1 MSAQLP
7 LQGIVVVD
15 ESQGPFAGLAT
26 MVLADFGAE
35 VIKLEPAAGDPARA
49 LPGARLWLRGK
60 QSVVLAEDD
69 AAGRAALARHADVWV
84 RGPAQPQDR
93 AGDAA
98 LAAINP
104 RLIIGWVSAFGRTGP
119 YAGYPASEALV
130 AARVGRM
137 LQFRGA
143 ASRDGPVYA
152 ALQVATHAA
161 SQSLLAGVLAALH
174 ARERDGVGQVLE
186 TSLARGLLAY
196 EMNNVLFGQ
205 ANAWLLAR
213 GEAALPAPP
222 DPLTVMPTLN
232 YHPLRAA
239 DGQWL
244 QMGNLLPHLFRH
256 FVDAVGL
263 TDAFEALGEP
273 GPTELW
279 PEDKREAFRSLMLAR
294 LQQKSADEWQRI
306 FIADGGVASHP
317 YQTTRQA
324 LSDPDVTANGHAV
337 PLAGGGSQLGLLA
350 NLTGSPGRV
359 GERAPRVGEHT
370 AQVMARCAGAGASA
384 ASGQSTP
391 PAAES
396 VPAAAAPALAAP
408 ALRRPPPL
416 AGVTVV
422 EAATIIA
429 APFGASLLADM
440 GARVIKFEP
449 IEGDPFRGMAPGLG
463 AARVNTGKES
473 IALDLKQPRA
483 RELAQRIV
491 AGADVFI
498 HNYRPGVPE
507 RLGLAW
513 AQLSAINPRLVY
525 LSANGYGPAGPGALR
540 PSTHPIPGA
549 AMGGVLWQIG
559 GPPEPG
565 TMDEAQLRETARRL
579 MRANEV
585 NPDPNT
591 SLVVCSAALLGLTAR
606 RRLGIGQAIFIDMF
620 GTNAWANFDDAI
632 TWPGKPARP
641 MPDRAGFGLHPLWRL
656 YRAQSG
662 WVFLGIDSPAAW
674 DGLRAHLATEVAAE
688 PALALDYAA
697 AREGGAAVT
706 EALTRLFAQAPA
718 AQWEARLA
726 SRGLGCVQADAA
738 TPDAFFLRDPQA
750 IEQGLTLPAEHPQW
764 GAYRRHGALTV
775 FAGTPGVYRGTTALG
790 DSTQALLAEL
800 GVPADERAALR
811 AAGVVA

>member
-35 VIKLEPAAGDPARA
+35 VIKLEPAGGDPARA

-60 QSVVLAEDD
+60 HSVVLTEGD

-84 RGPAQPQDR
+84 RGPAQPQDH

-98 LAAINP
+98 LAAIHP
-104 RLIIGWVSAFGRTGP
+104 RLIIGWVSAFGRSGP

-205 ANAWLLAR
+205 VNAWLRER
-213 GEAALPAPP
+213 GEATLPSPP
-222 DPLTVMPTLN
+222 DPLTAMPTLN

-239 DGQWL
+239 DGRWL

-263 TDAFEALGEP
+263 SDAFEALGET

-294 LQQKSADEWQRI
+294 LQEKTADEWQRI
-306 FIADGGVASHP
+306 FVADGGVASHP
-317 YQTTRQA
+317 YQTTQQA
-324 LSDPDVTANGHAV
+324 LTDPDVTANGHAV
-337 PLAGGGSQLGLLA
+337 PLEGGGWQLGLLA

-359 GERAPRVGEHT
+359 GGPAPQVGEHT
-370 AQVMARCAGAGASA
+370 AAVMARCAGAGAPAVSAPA
-384 ASGQSTP
+384 ASA
-391 PAAES
+391 PAAS
-396 VPAAAAPALAAP
+396 PVAAPAAMPAAP

-513 AQLSAINPRLVY
+513 SQLSAINPRLVY

-559 GPPEPG
+559 GPPESGP
-565 TMDEAQLRETARRL
+565 MDEARLRETARRL

-632 TWPGKPARP
+632 AFPGKPERP
-641 MPDRAGFGLHPLWRL
+641 LPDREGFGLHPLWRL
-656 YRAQSG
+656 YRAQTG
-662 WVFLGIDSPAAW
+662 WVFLGIESAAAW
-674 DGLRAHLATEVAAE
+674 EGLRAQLASEFAGE
-688 PALALDYAA
+688 PALARDHASA
-697 AREGGAAVT
+697 CAGGATVSD
-706 EALTRLFAQAPA
+706 ALARVFAQAPA

-750 IEQGLTLPAEHPQW
+750 IDQGLSLPAEHPQW

-775 FAGTPGVYRGTTALG
+775 FGGTPGVYRGTTALG
-790 DSTQALLAEL
+790 DSTQALLAEF
-800 GVPADERAALR
+800 GVPVAERAALR
-811 AAGVVA
+811 EAGVVG